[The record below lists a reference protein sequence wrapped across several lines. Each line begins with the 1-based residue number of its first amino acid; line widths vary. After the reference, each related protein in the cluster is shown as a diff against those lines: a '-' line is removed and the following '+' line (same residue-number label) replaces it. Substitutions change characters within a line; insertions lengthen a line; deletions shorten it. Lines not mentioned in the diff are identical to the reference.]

1 MQIRPWVGARRTAE
15 PMCRRPS
22 NQHDGNMTILV
33 DLLAVLGIATLTALA
48 VAGLA
53 GDPIVDLTDAR

>member
-1 MQIRPWVGARRTAE
+1 
-15 PMCRRPS
+15 
-22 NQHDGNMTILV
+22 MTILV

-53 GDPIVDLTDAR
+53 GDPIVDLADAR